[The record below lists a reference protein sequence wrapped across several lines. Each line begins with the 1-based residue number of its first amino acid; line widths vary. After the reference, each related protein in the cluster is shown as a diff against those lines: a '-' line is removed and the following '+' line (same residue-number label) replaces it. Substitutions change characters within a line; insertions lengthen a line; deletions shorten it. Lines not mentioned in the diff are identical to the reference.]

1 MRSNFLIVV
10 GAISIIGG
18 ANLYHKDIKP
28 VMNEAIVSTSEQEQ
42 VQPVEV
48 PTTTQAE
55 EVKVVP
61 EPTPPVPERYA
72 VSSSPHGAVSVDTI
86 NLALGVYQDM
96 GMTKQGAA
104 YLVGNFIAE
113 SKMIPCGLY
122 GDGGLAQGLGQ
133 WHPSR
138 RQDMPCDLV
147 EQLKW
152 AVNTEMVR
160 DYGGHK
166 LKAWLFDPSAS
177 ADTISLGLKQ
187 WERYGLEGNRRL
199 YGDKIFNQ
207 L

>member
-1 MRSNFLIVV
+1 MRLNLLVV
-10 GAISIIGG
+10 AGIIGIIGG
-18 ANLYHKDIKP
+18 ANIPRSGTKP
-28 VMNEAIVSTSEQEQ
+28 VVNDVTNTTNQQQE
-42 VQPVEV
+42 VQPTEV
-48 PTTTQAE
+48 TVTPVVE
-55 EVKVVP
+55 EVVATP
-61 EPTPPVPERYA
+61 EPVVPERYA

-96 GMTKQGAA
+96 GMTKQGAG

-113 SKMIPCGLY
+113 SKMVPCGLY

-133 WHPSR
+133 WHPTR

-152 AVNTEMVR
+152 AVEVEMVR
-160 DYGGHK
+160 DSGGHK